1 MSRIISN
8 MREKGNKV
16 DETYV
21 IDKKDQKPIE
31 ISFWSNSGKFFIK
44 ELIPA
49 GLKNNSIS

>member
-21 IDKKDQKPIE
+21 IDKKDQKKDIL
-31 ISFWSNSGKFFIK
+31 
-44 ELIPA
+44 LIYLQKITK
-49 GLKNNSIS
+49 G